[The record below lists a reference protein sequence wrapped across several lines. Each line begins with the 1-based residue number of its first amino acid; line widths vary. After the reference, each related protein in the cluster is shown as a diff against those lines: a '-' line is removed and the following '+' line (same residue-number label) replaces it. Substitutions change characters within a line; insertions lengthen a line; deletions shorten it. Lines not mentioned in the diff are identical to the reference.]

1 MKSNNDGGSNAG
13 GRGRGSTEDRDG
25 AGDDATSTH
34 HEGLERLLN
43 LETHR
48 HRPHGGEGASEGLP
62 ERSTRKVGTVRCEM
76 INFGEALL

>member
-13 GRGRGSTEDRDG
+13 GRGRGSTEDRGG
-25 AGDDATSTH
+25 AGDDATWTH

-48 HRPHGGEGASEGLP
+48 HRPHGG
-62 ERSTRKVGTVRCEM
+62 RCE
-76 INFGEALL
+76 